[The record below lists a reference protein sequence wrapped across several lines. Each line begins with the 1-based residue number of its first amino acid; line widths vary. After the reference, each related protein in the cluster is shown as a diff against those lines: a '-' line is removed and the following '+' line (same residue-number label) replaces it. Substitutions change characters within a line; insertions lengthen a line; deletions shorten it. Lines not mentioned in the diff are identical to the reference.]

1 MANTKNAPAIVD
13 RSLTP
18 AEQLRGVLQ
27 RGEKLGDDDPQV
39 IATNIANQLLAA
51 DSLDALFSEQQ
62 TVNSTDLVGHA
73 LKIRNAVLRKSDLE
87 NTDAYILVDAIDVD
101 SGEVLVMNTSSPR
114 IMAQVLRAME
124 LGAIDPDKSKAL
136 DVRVVEVGKAKT
148 GQNAPTGL
156 ILA

>member
-1 MANTKNAPAIVD
+1 MAPKNSPAIAD
-13 RSLTP
+13 RTNSP
-18 AEQLRGVLQ
+18 AEQLRGVLR
-27 RGEKLGDDDPQV
+27 RGEVIGDDDPKV
-39 IATNIANQLLAA
+39 IATNIANSLLEAN
-51 DSLDALFSEQQ
+51 SLDALFSEQQ
-62 TVNSTDLVGHA
+62 TVNSTDLVGHK
-73 LKIRNAVLRKSDLE
+73 LQIRNAVLRKSDLE
-87 NTDAYILVDAIDVD
+87 NTEAYILVDAVDLD
-101 SGEVLVMNTSSPR
+101 SGEVIVMNTSSPR